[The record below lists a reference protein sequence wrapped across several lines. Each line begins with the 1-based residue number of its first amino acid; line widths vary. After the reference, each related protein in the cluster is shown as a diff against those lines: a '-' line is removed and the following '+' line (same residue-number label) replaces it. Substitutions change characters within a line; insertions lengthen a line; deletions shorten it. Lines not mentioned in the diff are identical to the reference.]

1 MAVHP
6 LLRALFRALDQDGV
20 QWCLLRGEG
29 ALAAPTGDVDLL
41 ISGDHMLAA
50 EEVIFSLGYA
60 ALPRHRGSWH
70 RFYLLRDPSS
80 GQQLK
85 LDVVV
90 RLVFGRAPAIASHL
104 ESSCLEHRTT
114 VDGVQ
119 RLDRT
124 DEFWTVALHCMLDKG
139 GVSERRAAELT
150 ALISQVQRP
159 SEGERFVARV
169 FGADA
174 PGALLVAIANGDWAA
189 VAAGGWSAQRCQ
201 QGLSPNYRDGPGRSR
216 RLLWS
221 VALNAARIVYPALW
235 RGLGLGAKPAVA
247 SVVDGCGVDV
257 AVLDIHRRPF
267 LTVVSM
273 VLPDGERP
281 ILELALRQNRFR
293 PRRGAW
299 VRMTPRRLER
309 VLFDV
314 TSQLVPSGAAECHV
328 FAGARAVHGCSHWF
342 ILAPSVRLLL
352 AACSMQPL
360 DGVPGRV
367 MTAAGAR
374 ELDTLRDL
382 SDSAWC
388 EARAVAGAW
397 GVTNQLTELAERV
410 GAR

>member
-20 QWCLLRGEG
+20 LWCLLRGEG
-29 ALAAPTGDVDLL
+29 GLAAPTGDVDLL
-41 ISGDHMLAA
+41 ISGDHLLAA

-90 RLVFGRAPAIASHL
+90 RLIFGRAPAIASRL

-119 RLDRT
+119 RLAGT
-124 DEFWTVALHCMLDKG
+124 DEFWTVALHCTLDKG
-139 GVSERRAAELT
+139 GVSERRAEELT
-150 ALISQVQRP
+150 ALISQVHRP

-174 PGALLVAIANGDWAA
+174 PDALLVAIANSDWAS
-189 VAAGGWSAQRCQ
+189 VAAWGRSAQRCQ
-201 QGLSPNYRDGPGRSR
+201 QRPSPNGRGGPGRSR

-221 VALNAARIVYPALW
+221 ATLNAARIVYPALW
-235 RGLGLGAKPAVA
+235 RVVGLGAKPAVA
-247 SVVDGCGVDV
+247 SVVDDCGVDV

-267 LTVVSM
+267 LTVVSI

-281 ILELALRQNRFR
+281 ILELALRQNHFR
-293 PRRGAW
+293 RNRGGW

-309 VLFDV
+309 VMLDV
-314 TSQLVPSGAAECHV
+314 TSRFIPSGAAENHL
-328 FAGARAVHGCSHWF
+328 FAGARAAQGCSHWF

-352 AACSMQPL
+352 AACSMPPL
-360 DGVPGRV
+360 DEVPGGA
-367 MTAAGAR
+367 MTAARAR
-374 ELDTLRDL
+374 EIDTLRDL
-382 SDSAWC
+382 SDIAWC
-388 EARAVAGAW
+388 EARAVAGSW
-397 GVTNQLTELAERV
+397 GVTDQLTELAERM
-410 GAR
+410 GP